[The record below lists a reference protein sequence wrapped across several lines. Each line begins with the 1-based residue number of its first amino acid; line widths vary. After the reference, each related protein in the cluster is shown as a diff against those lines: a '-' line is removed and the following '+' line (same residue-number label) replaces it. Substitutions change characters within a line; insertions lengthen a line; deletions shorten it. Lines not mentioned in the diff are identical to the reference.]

1 MATVTVGVT
10 AASPGDH
17 RLHLSG
23 ELHDI
28 DLLPEHPTSEGCLTD
43 RNLGIYATVALEQ

>member
-23 ELHDI
+23 ELHDL
-28 DLLPEHPTSEGCLTD
+28 DLLLNIRCPQGVFD
-43 RNLGIYATVALEQ
+43 